1 MMAFLLSKVGKLVS
15 SALAVL
21 SLVAAIFV
29 AGRRDAKR
37 DRELDDLK
45 GLVDAQERINETTIN
60 TDRAAAVKRLRDN
73 GRLRD

>member
-1 MMAFLLSKVGKLVS
+1 MMAFLFSKVGKLIS

-37 DRELDDLK
+37 DRKLDDLK